1 MVHTGCPRGG
11 ETILSWG
18 PLVYGDQ
25 LTRPIQYVM
34 HYKHAPKYL
43 KIGNF
48 VKFLS
53 IQKY

>member
-25 LTRPIQYVM
+25 LTRPIQYV
-34 HYKHAPKYL
+34 ANAL
-43 KIGNF
+43 QTCTQISQNR
-48 VKFLS
+48 
-53 IQKY
+53 